1 MSDDTGLIAA
11 YILDGKGEGKKI
23 GWEEIKNWILNCGSG
38 QTNFGLQMGFFLIE
52 DTLLIRNLEMQMFAY
67 LSNNATCI
75 LKPVKRILVL
85 SHLSHH
91 RI

>member
-38 QTNFGLQMGFFLIE
+38 QTNFGLQMGFFLI
-52 DTLLIRNLEMQMFAY
+52 
-67 LSNNATCI
+67 
-75 LKPVKRILVL
+75 
-85 SHLSHH
+85 
-91 RI
+91 